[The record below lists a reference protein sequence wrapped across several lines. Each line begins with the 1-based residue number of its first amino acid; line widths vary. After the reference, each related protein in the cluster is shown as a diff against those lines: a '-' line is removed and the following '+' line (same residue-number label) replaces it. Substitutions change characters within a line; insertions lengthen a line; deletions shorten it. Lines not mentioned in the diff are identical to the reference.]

1 MQETPK
7 SDDTVETFVRFAS
20 GLEYEDIP
28 AEAIWEA
35 KRRIIDS
42 IAIALAGFQEEPS
55 VIARRFALAS
65 TGSPGATVIG
75 TKHAA
80 FPELAVLANG
90 TMLHSQDF
98 MDTYLSR
105 ESLHPSDT
113 IAAVLAAAEV
123 AERNGKDVILGIVL
137 AYEVMC
143 RLADVANVRERGW
156 DHVVFGVIASALA
169 AARVLGSSADQ
180 MREALALAVVS
191 NTALRQT
198 RVGEIPMWK
207 AFAPAN
213 AARNGLV
220 AAQLATMGVTGPVLP
235 FRGERGFERQVS
247 GPLELES
254 FGNSATGFMINKT
267 FIKNWPVQYNTQ
279 AGIQAALALRGEV
292 GASGRIERIIIEVSE
307 TGRVLAADTAA
318 KWDPQTRETAD
329 HSLPYIVVAA
339 LLDGEVTR
347 ATFDRDAYRDP
358 EKLAL
363 LGRVEVRTD
372 DEFTRTYPKMLSI
385 RVTVWTGDGRELS
398 HQVDI
403 PKGHP
408 LDPLTDSELERKF
421 RDAAGVYFGS
431 HDMRRA
437 LDSIWSLETAPGVG
451 DLVAQFEIEG
461 GLIDR

>member
-7 SDDTVETFVRFAS
+7 SDDTVETLVRFAS

-28 AEAIWEA
+28 AEAMWEA

-42 IAIALAGFQEEPS
+42 IAIALAGFLEEPS

-75 TKHAA
+75 TKHVA

-113 IAAVLAAAEV
+113 IAAVLAAAEL
-123 AERNGKDVILGIVL
+123 AERNGKDVILGVVL

-143 RLADVANVRERGW
+143 GLADVANVRERGW

-220 AAQLATMGVTGPVLP
+220 AAQLANYGCH
-235 FRGERGFERQVS
+235 RS
-247 GPLELES
+247 G
-254 FGNSATGFMINKT
+254 
-267 FIKNWPVQYNTQ
+267 
-279 AGIQAALALRGEV
+279 AAFP
-292 GASGRIERIIIEVSE
+292 
-307 TGRVLAADTAA
+307 
-318 KWDPQTRETAD
+318 W
-329 HSLPYIVVAA
+329 
-339 LLDGEVTR
+339 
-347 ATFDRDAYRDP
+347 
-358 EKLAL
+358 
-363 LGRVEVRTD
+363 
-372 DEFTRTYPKMLSI
+372 
-385 RVTVWTGDGRELS
+385 
-398 HQVDI
+398 
-403 PKGHP
+403 
-408 LDPLTDSELERKF
+408 
-421 RDAAGVYFGS
+421 
-431 HDMRRA
+431 
-437 LDSIWSLETAPGVG
+437 
-451 DLVAQFEIEG
+451 
-461 GLIDR
+461 

>member
-7 SDDTVETFVRFAS
+7 SDDTVETLVRFAS

-75 TKHAA
+75 TKHVA

-123 AERNGKDVILGIVL
+123 AERNGNDVILGVVL

-169 AARVLGSSADQ
+169 AARVLGSSADDPRFFRKS
-180 MREALALAVVS
+180 MRRKLYKQDK
-191 NTALRQT
+191 TCHICHQ
-198 RVGEIPMWK
+198 EI
-207 AFAPAN
+207 
-213 AARNGLV
+213 
-220 AAQLATMGVTGPVLP
+220 
-235 FRGERGFERQVS
+235 
-247 GPLELES
+247 
-254 FGNSATGFMINKT
+254 TGFDDAT
-267 FIKNWPVQYNTQ
+267 VDHVQPYSKGGRTTPDN
-279 AGIQAALALRGEV
+279 ARLAHRFCNSSK
-292 GASGRIERIIIEVSE
+292 GAR
-307 TGRVLAADTAA
+307 
-318 KWDPQTRETAD
+318 
-329 HSLPYIVVAA
+329 
-339 LLDGEVTR
+339 
-347 ATFDRDAYRDP
+347 
-358 EKLAL
+358 
-363 LGRVEVRTD
+363 
-372 DEFTRTYPKMLSI
+372 
-385 RVTVWTGDGRELS
+385 
-398 HQVDI
+398 
-403 PKGHP
+403 
-408 LDPLTDSELERKF
+408 
-421 RDAAGVYFGS
+421 
-431 HDMRRA
+431 
-437 LDSIWSLETAPGVG
+437 
-451 DLVAQFEIEG
+451 
-461 GLIDR
+461 